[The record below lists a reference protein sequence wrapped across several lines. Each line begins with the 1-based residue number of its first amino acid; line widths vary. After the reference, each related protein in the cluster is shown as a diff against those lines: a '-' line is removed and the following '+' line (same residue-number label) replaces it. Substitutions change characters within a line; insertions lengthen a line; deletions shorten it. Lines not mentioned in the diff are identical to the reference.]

1 MTSLTIRWLEDVNV
15 VVVRSFALV
24 VMVSLLV
31 PRSAR
36 AVDDCGLIKRLMNT
50 LGASMARNRMLIA
63 SSQASGDNVQQ
74 AEEASALLARQS
86 KDFRELRED
95 YVRNRCGDD
104 WD

>member
-31 PRSAR
+31 PMSAR

-74 AEEASALLARQS
+74 AEEASALRSRQS
-86 KDFRELRED
+86 KHFRELRED
-95 YVRNRCGDD
+95 YVRKRCGDD

>member
-1 MTSLTIRWLEDVNV
+1 MRLAAVRWRPDVNKV
-15 VVVRSFALV
+15 VVQSFALAV
-24 VMVSLLV
+24 VLSLLV
-31 PRSAR
+31 PTPAR

-63 SSQASGDNVQQ
+63 SSQASGENPQQ

-95 YVRNRCGDD
+95 YVRNQCGDD